1 VKYGERWDIRFNPL
15 KSHAVTVGGNNP
27 SQRQI
32 TLNEKSVGLLWA
44 NKVKYLGVYIESNTG
59 LTELS
64 DACRKFYGQF
74 NSIMSV
80 LGKCENEMAAIHLI
94 KSYCSPTLMY
104 GCEVWSI
111 SDHSLHTISVACNN
125 CFRRVF
131 KCCWRESV
139 KPLQNY
145 CNALPISYFIDQ
157 RRLTFWY
164 KMQNS
169 NSIVLRT
176 LSSLKHY
183 SFVAIA
189 AKYGTSLHNVSFK
202 NAVWQTFCSVVL
214 VKC

>member
-1 VKYGERWDIRFNPL
+1 
-15 KSHAVTVGGNNP
+15 
-27 SQRQI
+27 
-32 TLNEKSVGLLWA
+32 
-44 NKVKYLGVYIESNTG
+44 
-59 LTELS
+59 
-64 DACRKFYGQF
+64 
-74 NSIMSV
+74 MSV

-94 KSYCSPTLMY
+94 KSYCLPTLMY

-111 SDHSLHTISVACNN
+111 SDDSLHTISVAWNN

-131 KCCWRESV
+131 KCCCIESV
-139 KPLQNY
+139 KPLQYY

-157 RRLTFWY
+157 RRLSFSH

-169 NSIVLRT
+169 NNVVLRT

-189 AKYGTSLHNVSFK
+189 AKYGTNSQNVSFK
-202 NAVWQTFCSVVL
+202 NAVWQTFSSAVL